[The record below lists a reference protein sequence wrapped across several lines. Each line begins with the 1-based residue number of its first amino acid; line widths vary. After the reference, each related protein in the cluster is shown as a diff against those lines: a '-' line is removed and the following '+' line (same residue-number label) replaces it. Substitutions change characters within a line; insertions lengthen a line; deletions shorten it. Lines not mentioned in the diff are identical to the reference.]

1 MDDMESPN
9 ILANPLVPSK
19 FFIRARY
26 TKPGIKNRI
35 VIRNTAESI
44 KGDSCKIEPVS
55 AFLNIPLGKTV
66 AIMIITINAKA
77 DKLAQSKALFSSL
90 EIGSS
95 STGGPSYLP
104 KRGID
109 IFFATMYITASKT
122 IDDAA
127 MK

>member
-1 MDDMESPN
+1 H
-9 ILANPLVPSK
+9 A
-19 FFIRARY
+19 
-26 TKPGIKNRI
+26 IKKSI
-35 VIRNTAESI
+35 VIRNTAA
-44 KGDSCKIEPVS
+44 DSTGSSRKIQRVS
-55 AFLNIPLGKTV
+55 VFPTIPFGKTV

-77 DKLAQSKALFSSL
+77 DKLAQTQALFSSL

-122 IDDAA
+122 IDDAE